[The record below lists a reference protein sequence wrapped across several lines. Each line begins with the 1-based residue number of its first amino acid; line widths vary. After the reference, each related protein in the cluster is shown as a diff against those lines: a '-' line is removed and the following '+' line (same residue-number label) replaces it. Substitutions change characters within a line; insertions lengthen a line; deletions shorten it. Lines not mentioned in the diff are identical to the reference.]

1 MSVRRAVSGEELG
14 RLGIIHWEV
23 VVNSRTPAGACV
35 SFVKASKLNF
45 FFFPPT
51 PLDPKEMEIR
61 AWRRATKP

>member
-45 FFFPPT
+45 FF
-51 PLDPKEMEIR
+51 
-61 AWRRATKP
+61 